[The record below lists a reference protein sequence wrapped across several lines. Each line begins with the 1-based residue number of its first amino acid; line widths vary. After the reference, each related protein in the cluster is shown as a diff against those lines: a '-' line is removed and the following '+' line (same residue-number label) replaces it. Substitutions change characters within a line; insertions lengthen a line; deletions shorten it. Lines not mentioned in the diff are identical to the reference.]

1 MKEKFNSHESKSEIN
16 PFIPISF
23 SKRSCK
29 KTIYPANEWAIENQ
43 LKKKNPN
50 ILLINAIA
58 RAFYW
63 LHLLDTGTIKSGSA
77 IAKQENLDASTV
89 NEQLRITLLD
99 PLVISSILEGRE
111 QTIINNQWLTRNAI
125 PTNWQDQKKIFNN

>member
-1 MKEKFNSHESKSEIN
+1 M
-16 PFIPISF
+16 
-23 SKRSCK
+23 
-29 KTIYPANEWAIENQ
+29 
-43 LKKKNPN
+43 
-50 ILLINAIA
+50 LINAIA

-99 PLVISSILEGRE
+99 PLIINSILEERE

-125 PTNWQDQKKIFNN
+125 PTNWLEQKKLLINNN